1 MKGLTRILHELSEL
15 SVSETHAI
23 CGLRIF
29 VAVSFLA
36 VSPITSAQTL
46 DELARIVREAAL
58 SETRINQER
67 EANFVTQRDKQQDLL
82 AQARRELATEN
93 ARSDRLRGEYDKN
106 EKSLADLETTLTER
120 MGSLGELFG
129 VVRQASGDIQAAL
142 DDSMVT
148 AQLPGRTQFLSDL
161 AQRRELPTVAELR
174 QLWSAMVT
182 EIAESG
188 KVVKFTATVE
198 RTNGEKQELEI
209 IRLGVFNA
217 VSGGQFLDW
226 DTSKSRVNLIELA
239 RQPAA
244 RFSSM
249 ARELQ
254 GTAAGGVVAFPVDF
268 TRGQILRA
276 VVQSKTPIE
285 RIREDGGVVGYVIIG
300 LGLFG
305 LLLCLWKSFSLYTT
319 GGKMSHQLNSEAA
332 DKSNPLG
339 RVLAVYADNPD
350 TDIETLELKLD
361 EAILRETAPIETG
374 LGFIKVLYVVA
385 PLLGLLGTVVGM
397 IGTFQMIT
405 LFGTGDP
412 RMMAGGIST
421 ALVTTVLGL
430 VVAIPL
436 TLLHSFLQG
445 KAKTLI
451 QVLEEQ
457 AAGLIARLAESRV

>member
-1 MKGLTRILHELSEL
+1 MKKLSIIFAL
-15 SVSETHAI
+15 SV
-23 CGLRIF
+23 
-29 VAVSFLA
+29 LA
-36 VSPITSAQTL
+36 VSPLASAQTL
-46 DELARIVREAAL
+46 DDLARIVREAATT
-58 SETRINQER
+58 EARINQER
-67 EANFVTQRDKQQDLL
+67 EANFLAERNNQRKLL
-82 AQARRELATEN
+82 AQARQELANEN
-93 ARSDRLRGEYDKN
+93 ARSDRLRDEYDKN
-106 EKSLADLETTLTER
+106 ERSLAELETTLSER
-120 MGSLGELFG
+120 MGNLGELFG
-129 VVRQASGDIQAAL
+129 VVRQASGDVQAAL

-148 AQLPGRTQFLSDL
+148 AQMPGRTQFLSDL
-161 AQRRELPTVAELR
+161 SQRRELPTVPELR
-174 QLWSAMVT
+174 NLWSAMVT

-198 RTNGEKQELEI
+198 RTSGERQDMEI
-209 IRLGVFNA
+209 TRVGVFNA
-217 VSGGQFLDW
+217 VSDGLFLDW

-239 RQPAA
+239 RQPAD
-244 RFSSM
+244 RFSGM
-249 ARELQ
+249 ARDLQ
-254 GTAAGGVVAFPVDF
+254 KASAGEMVGFSVDF

-276 VVQSKTPIE
+276 VVQSKTPME
-285 RIREDGGVVGYVIIG
+285 RIKEDGGPVGYVIIG

-305 LLLCLWKSFSLYTT
+305 LLLCLWKGFSLYAT
-319 GGKMSHQLNSEAA
+319 GSKMSRQLNRETA
-332 DKSNPLG
+332 DKTNPLG
-339 RVLAVYADNPD
+339 RVLAVYSDNPD

-374 LGFIKVLYVVA
+374 LSFIKVLYVVA

-430 VVAIPL
+430 IVAIPL

-457 AAGLIARLAESRV
+457 AAGLIARLAESRG

>member
-1 MKGLTRILHELSEL
+1 MKKLSFIVAASVLVL
-15 SVSETHAI
+15 SSIA
-23 CGLRIF
+23 
-29 VAVSFLA
+29 
-36 VSPITSAQTL
+36 SAQTL
-46 DELARIVREAAL
+46 DELARIVRDAATA
-58 SETRINQER
+58 ETKINQQR
-67 EANFVTQRDKQQDLL
+67 EARFVKERNNQRNLL
-82 AQARRELATEN
+82 GQARQELANEN
-93 ARSDRLRGEYDKN
+93 ARSDRLRDEYDLN
-106 EKSLADLETTLTER
+106 ERALAELETTLAER
-120 MGSLGELFG
+120 MGNLGELFG

-142 DDSMVT
+142 DDSMVS
-148 AQLPGRTQFLSDL
+148 AQAAGRTQFLSDL
-161 AQRRELPTVAELR
+161 AQRRELPTVPELR

-188 KVVKFTATVE
+188 KVEKFSAVVE
-198 RTNGEKQELEI
+198 RTSGEKQEMEI
-209 IRLGVFNA
+209 VRVGVFNA
-217 VSGGQFLDW
+217 VSDGAFLDW
-226 DTSKSRVNLIELA
+226 DTSKSRENLIELA

-249 ARELQ
+249 AGDLQ
-254 GTAAGGVVAFPVDF
+254 SASPGEVVAFSVDF

-285 RIREDGGVVGYVIIG
+285 RVKEDGGVVGYVIIG
-300 LGLFG
+300 VGLFG
-305 LLLCLWKSFSLYTT
+305 LLLCLWKGFSLYTT
-319 GGKMSHQLNSEAA
+319 GGKMSRQLKSDTAN
-332 DKSNPLG
+332 KSNPLG
-339 RVLAVYADNPD
+339 RVIAVYSDNPD
-350 TDIETLELKLD
+350 SDIETLELKLD

-374 LGFIKVLYVVA
+374 LSFIKVLYVVA

-397 IGTFQMIT
+397 IATFQMIT

-445 KAKTLI
+445 KAKALI

-457 AAGLIARLAESRV
+457 AASIIARMAESRST